1 VLGAVL
7 GKEPD
12 KMKLYVDNLS
22 AIALCKNPVFHDR
35 TKHIDTRYHYIRECV
50 EKGMVDVLHVGTHDQ
65 LGDILTKALPRAKFV
80 EMRQRLGIIEVK
92 SSD

>member
-1 VLGAVL
+1 
-7 GKEPD
+7 
-12 KMKLYVDNLS
+12 
-22 AIALCKNPVFHDR
+22 
-35 TKHIDTRYHYIRECV
+35 V